1 MTDAPSTIPPN
12 DEKIA
17 CLAASVAGRVDFPR
31 GESSN
36 IPLAK
41 PDVILIFASMRPAF
55 ILSNILAC
63 VLPVFAYSL
72 NASQAVRKADCA
84 SDWHA
89 LSFTVEN
96 DFRFSDRYYTNGLK
110 LSYTQSG
117 SDFWTSR
124 LQFALLNLFA
134 PDGAQAYES
143 VSIGQAMYVPSDI
156 STPNPPETYRP
167 YAGWLYASFGAHV
180 ATRDT
185 LDSFTVNLGVVGPI
199 SLAEDTQ
206 KLYHSVIDADW
217 PMGWHTQIKNEPG
230 IVLSYRHSQ
239 RLVRERIGA
248 LDFDAIGSAA
258 ADLGNVLTQGE
269 VRAFM
274 RFGKNLPYNFEPNRI
289 DYSSGNDVA
298 WLPEGGVPDWHFYG
312 FAGGAARFVGYDITL
327 DGNTFAH
334 SRSVTPKWLVGE
346 FIAGLSAR
354 YESVQLD
361 LSYTLRTA
369 EFNGQGHPVH
379 MFWSATLKYVF

>member
-41 PDVILIFASMRPAF
+41 PDVILIFASMRPTF

-156 STPNPPETYRP
+156 STPNPPETDRP

-199 SLAEDTQ
+199 SLA
-206 KLYHSVIDADW
+206 
-217 PMGWHTQIKNEPG
+217 
-230 IVLSYRHSQ
+230 
-239 RLVRERIGA
+239 
-248 LDFDAIGSAA
+248 
-258 ADLGNVLTQGE
+258 
-269 VRAFM
+269 
-274 RFGKNLPYNFEPNRI
+274 
-289 DYSSGNDVA
+289 
-298 WLPEGGVPDWHFYG
+298 
-312 FAGGAARFVGYDITL
+312 
-327 DGNTFAH
+327 
-334 SRSVTPKWLVGE
+334 
-346 FIAGLSAR
+346 
-354 YESVQLD
+354 
-361 LSYTLRTA
+361 
-369 EFNGQGHPVH
+369 
-379 MFWSATLKYVF
+379 